1 MTRLDDFLHDL
12 ADTPRRE
19 GVVLPLAD
27 VQHRVRRGRRVRRT
41 ATAGIVTAGV
51 VGVGVAAAALG
62 LPGWRATEPPPA
74 ATSAPPEV
82 VAPLT
87 GTTVA
92 CGTPE
97 ADLAATTTL
106 TLTGPGGA
114 GVLGVQDGDG
124 DVGSLELTNHG
135 EEPFVAASNGFAR
148 TVLVD
153 DAVVVAVPMMEP
165 DPFHAID
172 LASGEHQP
180 FGITPTSPCDGGAL
194 APGTYTGYYV
204 LQVDALGSTADL
216 DAWDGT
222 TGTSTTIV
230 SAPFEVVVG

>member
-1 MTRLDDFLHDL
+1 MTRLDDSLQDL

-51 VGVGVAAAALG
+51 VGVGVAAASLG
-62 LPGWRATEPPPA
+62 LQGWRATETPPA
-74 ATSAPPEV
+74 ATSAPPGV

-114 GVLGVQDGDG
+114 EVPGVQDGDG
-124 DVGSLELTNHG
+124 DVGALELTNHG

-165 DPFHAID
+165 DPFHPID
-172 LASGEHQP
+172 LASGERQP
-180 FGITPTSPCDGGAL
+180 FGITPTSPCDGGTL

-204 LQVDALGSTADL
+204 LEVDALRSTADL

-222 TGTSTTIV
+222 AGTATAIV

>member
-1 MTRLDDFLHDL
+1 MTRLDDSLQDL

-51 VGVGVAAAALG
+51 VGVGVAAASLG
-62 LPGWRATEPPPA
+62 LPGWRATETPPA
-74 ATSAPPEV
+74 ATSAPPGV

-114 GVLGVQDGDG
+114 EVPGVQDGDG
-124 DVGSLELTNHG
+124 DVGALELTNHG

-153 DAVVVAVPMMEP
+153 DAVVVAVPMVEP
-165 DPFHAID
+165 DPFHPID
-172 LASGEHQP
+172 LASGERQP
-180 FGITPTSPCDGGAL
+180 FGITPTSPCDGGTL

-204 LQVDALGSTADL
+204 LEVDALRSTADL

-222 TGTSTTIV
+222 AGTATAIV